1 MWVAV
6 IAGLLA
12 VVVFDLWI
20 TERDPRE
27 FSIRQAGFWVSVYAS
42 LAVLFG
48 VWLTFWAGIEPGAEF
63 FAGYITEYSL
73 SVDNLFVFYII
84 MSRFRVPRI
93 YQHKVLLV
101 GIVLALVMRGAF
113 IAIGAAALAHFSW
126 LFYVFGAF
134 L

>member
-1 MWVAV
+1 GHRSAPLAGGRDLRHCVVRACRRSSVSVPGWMWVAV

-93 YQHKVLLV
+93 YQHKVLL
-101 GIVLALVMRGAF
+101 
-113 IAIGAAALAHFSW
+113 
-126 LFYVFGAF
+126 
-134 L
+134 